1 MRASIDQIA
10 PTRSLID
17 LSSHSEGDFGIRD
30 YELSFIFDD
39 ILLVE
44 YIDTADE
51 GDGVMRNGIYVPTNA
66 LTKAWRKARVILA
79 GPDAKYTKVGDIVI
93 FPNNLGVTVAN
104 IDIENVGSIKNGIFL
119 NENRIFGIC
128 KPKITD
134 DIEGSSRA
142 ETIE

>member
-134 DIEGSSRA
+134 DIEGSSGA